1 MVKKILSILLAL
13 VFSLGMCAAS
23 GEAGK
28 WEGEVSHVIML
39 YMTAGVTPKDL
50 GEVQDKMNE
59 RTIPEIGVEIE
70 LRPVSFFDSAK
81 LFPAWLANGE
91 VFDLFFPFMQDPFS
105 YTSNGS
111 ILPIDDYLT
120 EENAPHLLALDAEG
134 TGVLT
139 NCLLDGKTWGIQ
151 PVSKSMNGTGGAYII
166 QKKYVDETGW
176 DYDPDTVYTL
186 DDLGELFALIAEQFP
201 DVYPC
206 GIITSGTTDTN
217 FSYTDHVVDPLGSS
231 QVYSGAL
238 IGFESTTIENVFE
251 TEEYRDFLEHM
262 RAWNLAG
269 YIHPDANVCDSDAY
283 SLMKAGVVAGRFFFN
298 SFGGLEPDEYMIKLT
313 PIYKKS
319 ESFGGMCV
327 SRTSANPEAAV
338 RFIDMLWS
346 DVDLMNLLQKGIE
359 GKHWVMLDESIGL
372 IGFPEGVDASN
383 VGYVNPLGLYG
394 DKRYIYVNTP
404 ESSVEEAA
412 VFAAEAV
419 NHPTQG
425 VGAAYNGNSVANELS
440 AVAAVV
446 AQYVPTLECGAVD
459 IDSYL
464 PQFLEALDAAGID
477 IIIADKQAQLDNAL
491 ANR

>member
-1 MVKKILSILLAL
+1 MAKKILSIALAL
-13 VFSLGMCAAS
+13 VFALSMCAAF

-28 WEGEVSHVIML
+28 WEDEVSHVIML
-39 YMTAGVTPKDL
+39 YLTAGVTPKDL

-70 LRPVSFFDSAK
+70 LRPVSFFDSAA
-81 LFPAWLANGE
+81 LFPAWLTNGE

-105 YTSNGS
+105 YTSSGS
-111 ILPIDDYLT
+111 ILPIDEYLT

-134 TGVLT
+134 TGVLS
-139 NCLLDGKTWGIQ
+139 NCVLDGKTWGVQ
-151 PVSKSMNGTGGAYII
+151 PVPKAINGTGGAYII

-176 DYDPDTVYTL
+176 DYDPETVYSL
-186 DDLGELFALIAEQFP
+186 DDLGELFALIAEKFP

-217 FSYTDHVVDPLGSS
+217 FSYTDNVVDPLGSS
-231 QVYSGAL
+231 KVYSGAL
-238 IGFESTTIENVFE
+238 IGLDGTTIENVFA

-269 YIHPDANVCDSDAY
+269 YIHPDANVSDSDAY
-283 SLMKAGVVAGRFFFN
+283 SLMKAGVITGRFFFN
-298 SFGGLEPDEYMIKLT
+298 SFGGIEPDEYMIKLT

-319 ESFGGMCV
+319 EAFGGMFL

-338 RFIDMLWS
+338 RFLDMLWS
-346 DVDLMNLLQKGIE
+346 DVELVNLLQLGIE

-372 IGFPEGVDASN
+372 IGFPEGVDANNS
-383 VGYVNPLGLYG
+383 GYANPLGLYG
-394 DKRYIYVNTP
+394 DKRQIYVSTPDNTL
-404 ESSVEEAA
+404 EEAQ
-412 VFAAEAV
+412 VFGAEAIS
-419 NHPTQG
+419 HPTQG
-425 VGAAYNGNSVANELS
+425 VGVAYNGNAVSNELS

-459 IDSYL
+459 IDTYL
-464 PQFLEALDAAGID
+464 PQFLTALEAAGID
-477 IIIADKQAQLDNAL
+477 TIIADKQAQFDNAV